1 MAQTTVSIPR
11 SNFKVEVSLN
21 GSSWTD
27 ISGHATG
34 VNVSGGEQM
43 TGEQM
48 TAENQYP
55 IVVATNKVS
64 ASTIEV
70 SILYTESSSEA
81 FQIVWGRYEGS
92 AKTIYLRWSPKGGAT
107 ADERY
112 VCANNA
118 GTAVLCPIV
127 ACLPP
132 QVDAG
137 SGDPAMAM
145 FRVIAP
151 RVLQEVVP

>member
-34 VNVSGGEQM
+34 VNTSGGEQL

-55 IVVATNKVS
+55 VVVATNKVG
-64 ASTIEV
+64 ATTVEV
-70 SILYTESSSEA
+70 NVLYTESSSEA
-81 FQIVWGRYEGS
+81 FQIVWARYEGS
-92 AKTIYLRWSPKGGAT
+92 AKTIYVRWSPKGGAS

-118 GTAVLCPIV
+118 GSAVLVPIV

-151 RVLQEVVP
+151 RILQEVVP

>member
-1 MAQTTVSIPR
+1 MAQTTVAIPR
-11 SNFKVEVSLN
+11 SNFKAEVSLN

-34 VNVSGGEQM
+34 VNTSGGEQL

-48 TAENQYP
+48 TADSNYP
-55 IVVATNKVS
+55 VVTATNKVG
-64 ASTIEV
+64 ATTVEV
-70 SILYTESSSEA
+70 NILYTESASEA
-81 FQIVWGRYEGS
+81 FQIVWARYEGS
-92 AKTIYLRWSPKGGAT
+92 AKTIYLRWSPKGGAS

-112 VCANNA
+112 VCANSA

-132 QVDAG
+132 QTDAG
-137 SGDPAMAM
+137 SGDPALAM
-145 FRVIAP
+145 FRVVAP
-151 RVLQEVVP
+151 RILQEVIS